1 MPGESRDRRWELKRT
16 LVEGF
21 VLSSRKTTKRLIMSD
36 ESFFVMVLMWL
47 CISVMVVGGVF
58 YLKSNF
64 SISEELREKIEVYEY
79 ENY

>member
-1 MPGESRDRRWELKRT
+1 
-16 LVEGF
+16 
-21 VLSSRKTTKRLIMSD
+21 MSD